1 MSDKLTT
8 IEHLRSTAQKSKDL
22 IAQVASTAADAL
34 EEMEGAKAD
43 RPEFLTLSIPATG
56 WAATQEESISAAGYA
71 FSYDAAV
78 EGATAADSAETIIS
92 PSSMQTAVNC
102 GLCPTSTVVDGAV
115 RYYAVTAP
123 TASLSVQVR
132 IIKAKGVQA

>member
-8 IEHLRSTAQKSKDL
+8 IEHLRDTAQSAKDL
-22 IAQVASTAADAL
+22 IAQVASSAADAL
-34 EEMEGAKAD
+34 EEMDGVKAD
-43 RPEFLTLSIPATG
+43 LPEFLPLSILPTG
-56 WAATQEESISAAGYA
+56 WAATQDAGISAAGYA

-78 EGATAADSAETIIS
+78 EGATAADSAETIIAPGS
-92 PSSMQTAVNC
+92 LQNAVEC
-102 GLCPTSTVVDGAV
+102 GLCPTSTVVDGAI

-123 TASLSVQVR
+123 TEALSVQVR